1 MTKIWKYKL
10 TINKFLFFFPSPP
23 AHVFLV
29 VINTDRLGI
38 SFSEFIGLQSFGIFA
53 LLAYLL
59 FLSIL
64 ISKCF
69 PLIPPVFLLIH
80 YCISSFL
87 FLLILKHLWCRGTLN
102 LILGIKWLIFILIV
116 HYYNVFL
123 ILKCVFFCFCH
134 KVVILIICTEIILI

>member
-1 MTKIWKYKL
+1 LTKIWKYKL

-23 AHVFLV
+23 AHVFLI

-38 SFSEFIGLQSFGIFA
+38 PFSEFIGLQSFGIFT

-69 PLIPPVFLLIH
+69 PLIPPVFILIH
-80 YCISSFL
+80 YCIFSSL
-87 FLLILKHLWCRGTLN
+87 FLLFLKHLWWRNTLN

-123 ILKCVFFCFCH
+123 ILKCVFLFFVT
-134 KVVILIICTEIILI
+134 KWLF